1 MEDLAIGVVA
11 AFLVVVFAVI
21 VFHVLFLPTIIAN
34 NRRCESFVGILLCNL
49 LGLVT
54 GFFWFVALLW
64 ACLGA
69 TKPPPAPPTC
79 LRP

>member
-11 AFLVVVFAVI
+11 AVLVVAFVVL
-21 VFHVLFLPTIIAN
+21 VVYVLFLPTIVAN

-49 LGLVT
+49 LGFVT

-69 TKPPPAPPTC
+69 KKPPPSSEPP
-79 LRP
+79 